1 MQRFFVMQKRNSMKI
16 NNVCCSPENRR
27 NGKRLNMHAVS
38 CCQPNPMAR
47 FLRHA
52 ANLKNLKHPANP
64 ASHECTG
71 ISILSDVARKKK
83 KRSPLHTC
91 TSTDNLNFCPQALP
105 PSNSSRPPPG
115 LRSSL
120 HFRSPSRF
128 IDDKICSIELIS
140 VIHTRY
146 DYLLPAPR
154 VP

>member
-64 ASHECTG
+64 APHECTG

-83 KRSPLHTC
+83 KREVPCTPAQVQT
-91 TSTDNLNFCPQALP
+91 TSTFVLKRSRLP
-105 PSNSSRPPPG
+105 I
-115 LRSSL
+115 LRG
-120 HFRSPSRF
+120 R
-128 IDDKICSIELIS
+128 
-140 VIHTRY
+140 
-146 DYLLPAPR
+146 LPAFAPASTSVR
-154 VP
+154 RLDSLTTRSVR